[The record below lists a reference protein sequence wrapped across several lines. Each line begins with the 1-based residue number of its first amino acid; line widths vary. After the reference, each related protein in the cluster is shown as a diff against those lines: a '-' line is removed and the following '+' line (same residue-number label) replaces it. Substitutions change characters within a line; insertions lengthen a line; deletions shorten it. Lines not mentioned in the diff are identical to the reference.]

1 MCMMLH
7 GIHYIAFACI
17 HVYTCTCTVMSITS
31 ATSKSSSAKIKT
43 VFVRGAAN
51 FATSEAVHEK
61 LFDCL
66 GDIND
71 LTPGPGDCKKL
82 N

>member
-1 MCMMLH
+1 MYVHNDAWYTLH
-7 GIHYIAFACI
+7 CI
-17 HVYTCTCTVMSITS
+17 CLYTCTVMSITS

-66 GDIND
+66 GDISD
-71 LTPGPGDCKKL
+71 LTPGPGDCKQL
-82 N
+82 I